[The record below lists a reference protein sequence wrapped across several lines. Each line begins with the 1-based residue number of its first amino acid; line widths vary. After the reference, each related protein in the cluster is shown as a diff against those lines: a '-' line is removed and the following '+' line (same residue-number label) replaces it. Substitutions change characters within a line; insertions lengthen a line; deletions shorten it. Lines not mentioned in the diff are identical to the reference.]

1 MTKTYTYIHGKALK
15 LNVVVNGVESAKK
28 ESGVGKLIVE
38 PSKLREKLKLT
49 NKNNK
54 NVDLNSLCPKPN
66 KNKDN
71 NKKPKEKEAPV
82 TTVVLKVA
90 LHCQGCIERIQN
102 TIFKTKGVQDV
113 AIDKEKQTVTV
124 KGTMEAKALVGSLT
138 RRLKRKVEVV
148 PPKKDNKDADKAKEK
163 GKDKEKEGVVATGK
177 NNKKKGGGGG
187 SRGNG
192 GEVVGDGGDDKE
204 GKLKENNKVSPAL
217 MMPYD
222 GGYGY
227 GYGYDYN
234 YGAFLMGQV
243 HAPQIFSDENPNACS
258 IL

>member
-1 MTKTYTYIHGKALK
+1 MKIL
-15 LNVVVNGVESAKK
+15 
-28 ESGVGKLIVE
+28 
-38 PSKLREKLKLT
+38 
-49 NKNNK
+49 
-54 NVDLNSLCPKPN
+54 
-66 KNKDN
+66 
-71 NKKPKEKEAPV
+71 APV

-102 TIFKTKGVQDV
+102 TIFKIKGVQDV

-148 PPKKDNKDADKAKEK
+148 PPKKDNKDNAHKAKEK
-163 GKDKEKEGVVATGK
+163 DKHKDKEGVVATGK

-187 SRGNG
+187 GSSRGDG
-192 GEVVGDGGDDKE
+192 GEVVGGGGGDDKE
-204 GKLKENNKVSPAL
+204 GKLKQKNMVSPTL

-222 GGYGY
+222 GGYY

-234 YGAFLMGQV
+234 YGAFYMGQV

-258 IL
+258 VM